1 MGYQVWKRWID
12 NKSSQSQERMNTLI
26 RTLLLRRT
34 KEQKSNVTG
43 TKLVNLPEKF
53 KLEHKI
59 QLNDEEKKVY
69 DKVFSFSQ
77 TALQNYMAKVKE
89 KEEEK
94 LGGSGAFTFNYATAK
109 AGSSLGEGPLAQQ
122 GDVKAHHLLVLLLRL
137 RQICNHPGL
146 IKGMIDQDTKVAE
159 GIEEGGEE
167 MDLISAMEDM

>member
-94 LGGSGAFTFNYATAK
+94 LGGSGAFTFNYAPTNS
-109 AGSSLGEGPLAQQ
+109 GSFAETEANLQPSWTDQVHVGR
-122 GDVKAHHLLVLLLRL
+122 GDQTSRGY
-137 RQICNHPGL
+137 RG
-146 IKGMIDQDTKVAE
+146 
-159 GIEEGGEE
+159 
-167 MDLISAMEDM
+167 